1 MKNVGRRINKR
12 EAFYIMKAYRMFDCG
27 DEFYTEDASVES
39 VKKDCGD
46 LVDRGFKTAFSLEA
60 SLNDGA
66 SAGKFYVGR
75 KLEKVPSGMMDMFKK
90 YFKLNQECIFKG
102 NLDWANGVSADDQSL
117 FGEVTVE
124 SNSTVTV
131 SGDEADDGFMHI
143 NYGALDIGYL
153 NTSGN
158 NLVKEVPKKVFW
170 RDDFAEK
177 YPDMKYIKMAVSS
190 ALKDFEKKGIPNEKI
205 EFVHIDW
212 EMYASVDIDRLA
224 NYSVFEGISEACEDP
239 SGISEDSI
247 PGKYSV
253 IYIIAADYRKNPM
266 CVQALRAC
274 AESDVELKG
283 KEVSDAELRSRDEK
297 RWKH

>member
-1 MKNVGRRINKR
+1 
-12 EAFYIMKAYRMFDCG
+12 MKAYRMFDCG

-39 VKKDCGD
+39 IKNDCGD
-46 LVDRGFKTAFSLEA
+46 LVDKGFNTAFSLEA
-60 SLNDGA
+60 SINDGG
-66 SAGKFYVGR
+66 SAGKYYVGR
-75 KLEKVPSGMMDMFKK
+75 KLEKVPSGMKDMFKK

-102 NLDWANGVSADDQSL
+102 NMDWANGVSADDQSL

-124 SNSTVTV
+124 DNCTITV

-143 NYGALDIGYL
+143 NYGALDIEYL
-153 NTSGN
+153 NEHGHT
-158 NLVKEVPKKVFW
+158 LLEEVPKKEFW
-170 RDDFAEK
+170 GNDFAEK

-224 NYSVFEGISEACEDP
+224 DYSVFEGISEACEGP
-239 SGISEDSI
+239 VGMSEDPI

-266 CVQALRAC
+266 CIQALRAC
-274 AESDVELKG
+274 AASDVELKN
-283 KEVSDAELRSRDEK
+283 KEVSDTELRSEDEK
-297 RWKH
+297 RWKR